1 MANIPQLLKQAVLNQ
16 DWSKVEEAYQTLT
29 GENITQAEPQSEGV
43 EEKQSFIAKA
53 HSGNTTSFSNE
64 DGDQTQAARKE
75 PMNIPN
81 QGSRKPAW
89 TDDGSV
95 AAGEMVSKNPSLGVA
110 NPVERS
116 RPKASTAPKDKHG
129 DIRLD
134 RSPKL
139 RKDNDE

>member
-1 MANIPQLLKQAVLNQ
+1 MASIPQLLKEAVLNQ

-29 GENITQAEPQSEGV
+29 GEQINHV
-43 EEKQSFIAKA
+43 ESTTESSAEKQSFIAKA
-53 HSGNTTSFSNE
+53 HSGSTTSFGNN